1 MINYKDMIKP
11 HLKPIEPL
19 AYEDTIFKQQ
29 ADDIT
34 NQLANNMERQISAIE
49 EIAKSSNEMSTIAK
63 KKATRADVKGWI
75 AIFISLG
82 CLIIEFIINHEV
94 IFKYF
99 NL

>member
-1 MINYKDMIKP
+1 MIDYKDMIKHHIKP
-11 HLKPIEPL
+11 VESLK
-19 AYEDTIFKQQ
+19 YENSIFKQQ

-63 KKATRADVKGWI
+63 KKATRADIKGWI

-82 CLIIEFIINHEV
+82 CLIIEFIVHNEKIV
-94 IFKYF
+94 SYF
-99 NL
+99 IP